1 MNKIFLYLILL
12 LATGCTTPEGE
23 GQRLWVRLQL
33 PGEFPDIAPGNIP
46 LKLTNTANGTTYTAL
61 PDSSGIAFFDAE
73 YGQYRLSAQLRHDN
87 DFQSYLLNGGV
98 ENILLSPT
106 RQTSPDTIALP
117 LSGSTL
123 SKIIIKEI
131 YYAGCYGNNGKSY
144 IRDSYVS
151 LYNNSD
157 TTVWLDSLCI
167 GIAAPP
173 IANKPSN
180 WLKVP
185 ETNSMVAICYIGWQF
200 PGSGHDHPLLP
211 GQETVIAINAVNH
224 TGGEYNHPNSVDLSG
239 ADWAFYHNSLGSQDI
254 TAGVTP
260 LYMFKK
266 LIGTLNSYT
275 FGITGPGLLVYQIR
289 GTSAEAYANT
299 PNAIQKEPLTTASIN
314 YLVIP
319 QDWVVD
325 YVDCVE
331 DATKQGFK
339 RVNPTL
345 DAEAT
350 FLPSGKYSGRSLH
363 RKVAGSKNGHPI
375 YQDTNN
381 SANDFEEKQAGT
393 SFLP

>member
-1 MNKIFLYLILL
+1 MNKRFLYLILL
-12 LATGCTTPEGE
+12 LVTGCTSPEGE
-23 GQRLWVRLQL
+23 GRRLWVRLQL
-33 PGEFPDIAPGNIP
+33 PGEFPDIAPGNIQ
-46 LKLTNTANGTTYTAL
+46 LKLTNTGNGTTYSTL
-61 PDSSGIAFFDAE
+61 SDTSGIAVFDVE
-73 YGQYRLSAQLRHDN
+73 YGLYRLSAQLRRDN
-87 DFQSYLLNGGV
+87 EFHSYLLNGSM
-98 ENILLSPT
+98 ENILLSPSG
-106 RQTSPDTIALP
+106 QTNPDTLTLP
-117 LSGSTL
+117 LAGSTL

-144 IRDSYVS
+144 MRDSYVS

-173 IANKPSN
+173 VASKPSN
-180 WLKVP
+180 WLKAP
-185 ETNSMVAICYIGWQF
+185 ETNSKVAICYIGWQF

-224 TGGEYNHPNSVDLSG
+224 TGGKYNHPNSVDLSG
-239 ADWAFYHNSLGSQDI
+239 ADWAFYRNDLTSQDI

-266 LIGTLNSYT
+266 LIGTLNSYV
-275 FGITGPGLLVYQIR
+275 FGITGPGLLIYKIR
-289 GTSAEAYANT
+289 GMSAEAYINT
-299 PNAIQKEPLTTASIN
+299 PDAIRKEPLSTAN
-314 YLVIP
+314 MDYLVIP
-319 QDWVVD
+319 EDWVVD

-339 RVNPTL
+339 RVNSKL

-363 RKVAGSKNGHPI
+363 RKVAGSNNGHPI

-393 SFLP
+393 SFQQ